1 MSDMVFFV
9 LSKILVVGL
18 RAESWILF
26 GMLVTI
32 WFNYRHQRRASLIAG
47 LVTAG
52 AVFAFS
58 LFPLGNP
65 FLQILER
72 EYPVSP
78 PLSQVDGVIVLG
90 GGELSARTVYWKQS
104 QMSGSAE
111 RLIFG
116 ASLARQF
123 PEAKIVFSGG
133 SSRLRDQM
141 GDGPVEGDV
150 SRDLLLRLG
159 VTHDRLVIED
169 KARNTYENAIFLF
182 DLVKPKP
189 DETWVLVTSAFHMS
203 RSMRSFERAGWPD
216 VVAYPVDYQTGAFSD
231 DIGWGISGH
240 LEAFNT
246 ALREWVGL
254 LAYDLTGK

>member
-1 MSDMVFFV
+1 MSDMVFFL

-18 RAESWILF
+18 RVESWILF

-32 WFNYRHQRRASLIAG
+32 WFSYRNQRRASLVTG
-47 LVTAG
+47 LSIAG

-58 LFPLGNP
+58 LFPLGYP
-65 FLQILER
+65 FLQSLER
-72 EYPVSP
+72 QYPASP
-78 PLSQVDGVIVLG
+78 SLPQVEGVIVLG
-90 GGELSARTVYWKQS
+90 GGELSARSAYWKQS

-133 SSRLRDQM
+133 SSRLRDQLNE
-141 GDGPVEGDV
+141 GPTEGQV
-150 SRDLLLRLG
+150 AQDLLLRLG
-159 VTHDRLVIED
+159 VAADRLVIESR
-169 KARNTYENAIFLF
+169 ARNTHENAIFLY

-231 DIGWGISGH
+231 GIGWGLSGH
-240 LEAFNT
+240 LDGFNT
-246 ALREWVGL
+246 AIREWVGL
-254 LAYDLTGK
+254 LVYDLTGR